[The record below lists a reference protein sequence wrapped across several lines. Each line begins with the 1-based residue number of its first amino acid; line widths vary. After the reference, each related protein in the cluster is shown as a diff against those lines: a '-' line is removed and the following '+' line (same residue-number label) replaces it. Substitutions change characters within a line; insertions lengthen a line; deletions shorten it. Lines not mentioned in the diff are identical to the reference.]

1 MKKQKSILEQEV
13 GMTLLFLVGFASVR
27 LSMID
32 YQEHI
37 HITGDVIAMI
47 LVAIYIVIV
56 TILYLASDF
65 RSWSSFS
72 EDSLLLLIGGCL
84 VWNLQGMEKN
94 IFAFAFVLC
103 LTCFVAAIFKLLNL
117 SDDNKQSVET
127 RSLVLKGWLVKTIV
141 FIPIFFGI
149 EYLLIPFVF

>member
-27 LSMID
+27 LFMID
-32 YQEHI
+32 YHEHI

-65 RSWSSFS
+65 RAWSSFAV
-72 EDSLLLLIGGCL
+72 DSVLLLIVGYL
-84 VWNLQGMEKN
+84 VWDLQGMEKN
-94 IFAFAFVLC
+94 IFAFAIVLC
-103 LTCFVAAIFKLLNL
+103 FTCLVAAVFKLLNL
-117 SDDNKQSVET
+117 SDDNKQYGEAKDFI
-127 RSLVLKGWLVKTIV
+127 LKGWLVKTVV
-141 FIPIFFGI
+141 FIPIFLGI